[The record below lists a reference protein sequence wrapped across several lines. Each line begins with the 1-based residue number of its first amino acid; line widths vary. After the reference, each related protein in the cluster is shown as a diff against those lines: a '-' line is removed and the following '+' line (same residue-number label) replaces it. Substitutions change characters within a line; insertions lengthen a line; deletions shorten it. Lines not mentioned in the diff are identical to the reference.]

1 LGAGDGSERRLDD
14 QMKKKYQ
21 LPLKYLVFG
30 CGNAEG
36 ANPEKEYVMH
46 TLSEIFHTTCANG

>member
-1 LGAGDGSERRLDD
+1 
-14 QMKKKYQ
+14 MKKKYQ